1 MAIILNNGKTRA
13 VISPSELNIT
23 SGLCRETT
31 ISIANDGSVSTSGI
45 LNLGFQGDN
54 NVTVINIDTSKLN
67 WGNLNGVNLRD
78 AYKPIL
84 IFRNL
89 SNNETTSIEFEGN
102 YFQVPQTITKN
113 AVSYE
118 IIYTLQELT
127 ADPYQ
132 GNVGED
138 SDEGRKEVFISQ
150 VFKGTVHPSVYGLDK
165 GWDEPDGDL
174 TSELIKSKDYEALYK
189 PEVSIQWVGKNGLS
203 AATTKIGNQFDSLIT
218 PLCFNGLPEVDS
230 NTKWTVYFWG
240 GDYSNKY
247 VFNNINQLDT
257 IWVPSE
263 VTQVAQTWNMA
274 IEAEFS
280 SGQKLYSNTI
290 TLQVVG
296 NFLTSTDLNE
306 DDVQNIAQPLYDE
319 NGDLMTLSDE
329 DGNPITTYIETLEAS
344 GQSYTLGFSGAEVNE
359 LLGWVD
365 AKQVSINTHL
375 LDTVIHVT
383 QIDKTKWNGYDGRL
397 QKVEDF
403 VDNYNEEGLA
413 ADVAKNKEDIA
424 KNTQKISENTNEIIK
439 LRSDLGD
446 LEKKEANDINL
457 IDIRVDS
464 VERRIETVLASDTQ
478 QSNDINQL
486 RTTVDLHTD
495 ALASMSGLGGQ
506 LTNEITKRAEEDI
519 LIRQSITTLDNKLT
533 AADEN
538 INKSIEDLVAEDT
551 KISSDLEAYKTSN
564 DAINTNQNTNIT
576 NLSNDLAILERDHA
590 DFKEKPILKTDDI
603 QAMKL
608 LEDENEYL
616 ALVDSGE
623 IIATMLYLIK
633 EEEE

>member
-13 VISPSELNIT
+13 VINPSELNVA

-67 WGNLNGVNLRD
+67 WGSLNGVNLRD

-102 YFQVPQTITKN
+102 YFQVPQAITKN

-127 ADPYQ
+127 EDSYQ

-150 VFKGTVHPSVYGLDK
+150 VFKGTVHPSIYGLDRE
-165 GWDEPDGDL
+165 WDEPDSDL

-218 PLCFNGLPEVDS
+218 PLCFNGLPEVDW

-263 VTQVAQTWNMA
+263 VTKVAQTWNMA
-274 IEAEFS
+274 IKAEFS

-290 TLQVVG
+290 TLQVAG

-329 DGNPITTYIETLEAS
+329 DGNPITTYVETLEAS
-344 GQSYTLGFSGAEVNE
+344 GQSYTLGFSGTEVNE

-375 LDTVIHVT
+375 LDTAIHIT
-383 QIDKTKWNGYDGRL
+383 QADRIKWNGYDNRL

-403 VDNYNEEGLA
+403 VDDYSEEGLA

-424 KNTQKISENTNEIIK
+424 KNTNEITK

-519 LIRQSITTLDNKLT
+519 LIRQLITTLDNKLT
-533 AADEN
+533 A
-538 INKSIEDLVAEDT
+538 EDA

-564 DAINTNQNTNIT
+564 DAVNTNQNTNIT